1 VKFGGKASEKRKR
14 ELEER
19 KRVVEEKRRKKEA
32 EGFLAGLKG
41 ELGASPPSPPPSAST
56 AE

>member
-32 EGFLAGLKG
+32 EGFLAGLEG